1 MTAVVPV
8 TVNVVPKL
16 PEMVIVL
23 AALLATPVPPL
34 TGDKTPVKLV
44 IVLDEILTKSLNTE
58 FQAIIHFSPLITVTP
73 VVGPVTPRTVI
84 LWPPVVELLTTYI
97 LLMLGTLTFLSAILD
112 PVKSNCMYWA
122 VVPTILLP
130 DVEPVVWVSVTSASV
145 VMLLVPATEISM

>member
-1 MTAVVPV
+1 MVVKLPASAKEPVPNVKDEPEPVVVSKVPVVGNVTAVVPV

-16 PEMVIVL
+16 PEIVIVL

-44 IVLDEILTKSLNTE
+44 IVLDEILTKSLDTE

-84 LWPPVVELLTTYI
+84 L
-97 LLMLGTLTFLSAILD
+97 
-112 PVKSNCMYWA
+112 
-122 VVPTILLP
+122 
-130 DVEPVVWVSVTSASV
+130 
-145 VMLLVPATEISM
+145 